1 MRMKSHFMGT
11 LEVVGQITQ
20 LKEKEDWLIL
30 NIRTT
35 TPAGWNLTAALTHED
50 IVTMIKLMLRP
61 SNLRYVLFGFG
72 KPSDKTRVP
81 EY

>member
-1 MRMKSHFMGT
+1 MRMKARFTGT
-11 LEVVGQITQ
+11 IEVVGEITQ

-50 IVTMIKLMLRP
+50 IVTMMKFMLRP
-61 SNLRYVLFGFG
+61 SNLRYVLLGFG